1 MQSHLGGVIIL
12 QKFVETMPGY
22 DANDEDKKKEFTKKA
37 DEQLSSFIYLV
48 NSDQR
53 KYGSV
58 IKGLHS
64 QKALQND
71 QYPRSIIEANSVL
84 STHRFDFVRQG
95 SNNNHNDLNRTD
107 STSRKEDESTER
119 NEDESP
125 SLSFAQLEGKCYC
138 CGKPGHKSPD
148 CYQKNKIPR
157 EEWAINKTQMANIV
171 QEKDN
176 EEEK

>member
-1 MQSHLGGVIIL
+1 
-12 QKFVETMPGY
+12 MPGY
-22 DANDEDKKKEFTKKA
+22 DEKDKDKKKELTKRA

-71 QYPRSIIEANSVL
+71 QYPRTIIEANNVL
-84 STHRFDFVRQG
+84 STHKFDFIKQG
-95 SNNNHNDLNRTD
+95 SNNSQNDSNRTENANK
-107 STSRKEDESTER
+107 KEDKN

-125 SLSFAQLEGKCYC
+125 TLPFAQL
-138 CGKPGHKSPD
+138 
-148 CYQKNKIPR
+148 
-157 EEWAINKTQMANIV
+157 
-171 QEKDN
+171 
-176 EEEK
+176 